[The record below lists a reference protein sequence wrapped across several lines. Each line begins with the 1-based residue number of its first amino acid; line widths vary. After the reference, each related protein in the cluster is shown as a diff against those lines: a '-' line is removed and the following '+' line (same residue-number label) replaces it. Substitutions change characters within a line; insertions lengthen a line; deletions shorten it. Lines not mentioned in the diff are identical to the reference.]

1 MSVEDEIAEL
11 RAQMAEVLERVAQH
25 GPEHDLEAVDPTQ
38 GRYQEDDLTGA
49 PTHEAASGTRYHS
62 STDEEDYVNKGG
74 GSAWKLLETGG
85 AGAPK
90 GADYLVGSI
99 QGDLSAEI
107 VVGTTP
113 GGQLGGTWPSP
124 KVDTVH
130 GGDTGTSHHDGPHS
144 LASHNSRPHSELSD
158 APTSAHH
165 TKYTDAE
172 AVTAVPYQT
181 GVTFGWLQAPQR
193 ISP

>member
-62 STDEEDYVNKGG
+62 STDEEDYINKGG
-74 GSAWKLLETGG
+74 ASDWTLLETGG
-85 AGAPK
+85 AGAPQ
-90 GADYLVGSI
+90 GADYLVGSS

-107 VVGTTP
+107 VVGPTP
-113 GGQLGGTWPSP
+113 GGDLGGSWASP
-124 KVDTVH
+124 QVDAVH
-130 GGDTGTSHHDGPHS
+130 SGSAHHAQAHS
-144 LASHNSRPHSELSD
+144 LASHASKAHSELTD